1 MATEISIKQNDLR
14 PIIAFTLKENGTA
27 KNLTGATS
35 ATLKMRS
42 GATTV
47 SRAGVISDAT
57 NGIVQVTFTGSDTAV
72 SGGYEAEIEV
82 VWPTSQPQT
91 FPNEGY
97 FTINIV
103 DDVG

>member
-1 MATEISIKQNDLR
+1 MATSISIKQGDLR
-14 PIIAFTLKENGTA
+14 PIIVFSLTENGVA

-47 SRAGVISDAT
+47 TRAGVIT
-57 NGIVQVTFTGSDTAV
+57 NAAAGEVSVTFTGTDTAV
-72 SGGYEAEIEV
+72 NGAYEAEIEV
-82 VWPTSQPQT
+82 IWPTNQPQT
-91 FPNEGY
+91 FPNTGY

-103 DDVG
+103 DDI

>member
-1 MATEISIKQNDLR
+1 MATSISIKQNDLL
-14 PIIAFTLKENGTA
+14 PVIQFTLTENGGA
-27 KNLTGATS
+27 KDLTGATS

-47 SRAGVISDAT
+47 SRAGVIAGGSG
-57 NGIVQVTFTGSDTAV
+57 GIVNVTFTGTDTAV
-72 SGGYEAEIEV
+72 NGAYEAEIEV
-82 VWPTSQPQT
+82 VWPTSKPQT
-91 FPNEGY
+91 FPNTGY